1 MNGEQL
7 RFDFVPTALA
17 VKAMRDNGYKNA
29 AYAIA
34 ELIDN
39 SLQAGAEAIEL
50 LCLESEEQLTHRRVK
65 RIRQVAVLDNGRGMD
80 ADVLRL
86 SLQFGNGT
94 HLDDRSGIGRFGMG
108 LPSASISQ
116 CRKVEVWTWQSNLE
130 VPLYTYL
137 DLGEIERGELKEV
150 PEPQRRSIP
159 TLWKQLGN
167 TFGISGT
174 LVVWSELDRCTWRT
188 ARSIVNNSELVI
200 GRMYR
205 RFIDTGEATIRLATF
220 SEGVLIPDDEKY
232 ALANDPIY
240 IMQRTSTPD
249 PFSDRPM
256 FEKYGEAWEV
266 RPTIG
271 FNGKE
276 HEVAIRFTVASEEAR
291 RPSDTGQAA
300 GSLPHGSH
308 ASRNVG
314 ISVMRANRELEL
326 DQNWVDPSDPRE
338 RWWGIEIEFPAELD
352 EVFGVT
358 NNKQTARYFAQTPDI
373 EALLDVDA
381 RQTVPELRQQL
392 FEEEDPIGPLVEVGE
407 IIRRNLYPI
416 RRLLRAQMR
425 SEDGNRR
432 RRHRPDS
439 PEVHGTRETR
449 RRQKEGY
456 KGSSDPEETAPSDER
471 RGAIERELVDQGLS
485 PTRAQE
491 LAATTVSDGIK
502 FVFNESDLET
512 SAFFSVRPRGGAL
525 IVTLN
530 TTHPAYDHLIEILDT
545 PNLENQS
552 PEELVARLNNAWKG
566 LKLLLEAWAR
576 YEDEQPEGPRRNQV
590 QDARNDWGRVA
601 RQFLESSA
609 RELRL

>member
-1 MNGEQL
+1 MRLQGQL

-39 SLQAGAEAIEL
+39 SLQAQATNVEL
-50 LCLESEEQLTHRRVK
+50 LCVEAEEQLTRRRVK
-65 RIRQVAVLDNGRGMD
+65 RIRQVAVLDNGTGMD

-116 CRKVEVWTWQSNLE
+116 CKKLEVWTWQLGSDS
-130 VPLYTYL
+130 PFYTYL
-137 DLGEIERGELKEV
+137 DIGEIERGEINEV
-150 PEPQRRSIP
+150 PPPIKRQIPQF
-159 TLWKQLGN
+159 WKDAGK
-167 TFGISGT
+167 TFGDSGT

-188 ARSIVNNSELVI
+188 ARSIINNSEFVI

-205 RFIDTGEATIRLATF
+205 RFIDSGKATIRMATF
-220 SEGVLIPDDEKY
+220 SEGVPMPDQEKY
-232 ALANDPIY
+232 SLANDPIY
-240 IMQRTSTPD
+240 IMKRTSTPS
-249 PFSDRPM
+249 PFDEKPM

-266 RPTIG
+266 RPRIE
-271 FNGKE
+271 FNGE
-276 HEVAIRFTVASEEAR
+276 QHEVAIRFTVASEDAR
-291 RPSDTGQAA
+291 KPSGTGRPA

-308 ASRNVG
+308 ARNNVG

-326 DQNWVDPSDPRE
+326 EQSWVDSSDPRE
-338 RWWGIEIEFPAELD
+338 RWWGIEIEFPAALD

-373 EALLDVDA
+373 EALLA
-381 RQTVPELRQQL
+381 EGQTITELRQQL
-392 FEEEDPIGPLVEVGE
+392 VEEEDPVGPLVEIAE
-407 IIRRNLYPI
+407 IIRRNLNPI
-416 RRLLRAQMR
+416 RRWLRAQMR
-425 SEDGNRR
+425 SERRPGR
-432 RRHRPDS
+432 RRHGPDS
-439 PEVHGTRETR
+439 PEAQGTRETR

-456 KGSSDPEETAPSDER
+456 SGKSDIEENAPANER
-471 RGAIERELVDQGLS
+471 KELIEKELLEQGVS
-485 PTRAQE
+485 PTQARE
-491 LAATTVSDGIK
+491 LAASTVSDGIK

-525 IVTLN
+525 IITLN
-530 TTHPAYDHLIEILDT
+530 TSHPAYDHLIELLDA
-545 PNLENQS
+545 PDFDNQP
-552 PEELVARLNNAWKG
+552 PEDLVARLNNAWKG

-590 QDARNDWGRVA
+590 QDARSDWGRVA
-601 RQFLESSA
+601 RQFLEVDPVD
-609 RELRL
+609 